1 MSYRNSNVQEAY
13 GNAGSNRAVRQPENC
28 DDGSQVKGS
37 TGSQR
42 GGSGEATTGYH
53 GEDSGAAY
61 GSSSQTN
68 RQGGY
73 VNSGSVRDGVSGS
86 SSTSRHRV
94 GFESHSSVQ
103 TGTGL
108 GASSSR
114 NVSGKQPAGSSTANT
129 GSSTTGSSG
138 GYGGSSGSSGGHTSS
153 SSGGYRVSS
162 GGNSGG
168 SSGGYGGSSSGYTSG
183 SSGQRGGTSGSSG
196 NVSRSGAGSFS
207 GGYSSRSTGGYSSRS
222 SGGRQGY
229 GSGHC
234 GVSGNG
240 VFGGFS
246 AGNATCGQRGGFNTG
261 SVGGFSNGGEGLLQT
276 GKKETMQNLNSRLS
290 AYMDKVR
297 DLEDSNSELENKI
310 KNWYEAHQPKKVDN
324 SNYYKTI
331 EDLKDQII
339 NATLDNNQLTVEVD
353 NARLAAED
361 FRVKFESELNMRQSV
376 EADID
381 GLRKVLDDLTLEK
394 ASLESQIENLR
405 EEIASCK
412 KMHEEEM
419 KALQGQTSDV
429 NVQVDAAP
437 GISILKVLNET
448 RAQYEELAEDYRKT
462 AEKEY
467 NQKITELSNEISCS
481 SAEIETGKSE
491 ATELRRTMQTLEIEL
506 QSLLAMKCSLEN
518 TLAETQGRY
527 SCHLS
532 HIQDKVS
539 KLEDQLSQ
547 VRCDMENQSYEYK
560 LLLDIKTRLE
570 NEIEMYRQLLDGENV
585 SSGGSSRGSAS
596 MSRNT
601 SVSGSGSGSVNVSGN
616 SSSYSSTSVSGSAS
630 GSGMASGSVSGSS
643 NTEWSSRR
651 SDSSSVTDPKKNRL
665 VTTITEERVDGRLVS
680 TKVDKIETKA

>member
-1 MSYRNSNVQEAY
+1 MSYRSSSVQEAY
-13 GNAGSNRAVRQPENC
+13 GNAGSNRAVRQPENF

-37 TGSQR
+37 TGSQK
-42 GGSGEATTGYH
+42 GGSGEATTAYH

-86 SSTSRHRV
+86 SSTARHRV
-94 GFESHSSVQ
+94 GFEDHSSGQ

-114 NVSGKQPAGSSTANT
+114 NVSGKQPAGSSTAHT
-129 GSSTTGSSG
+129 GNSTTGSSSS
-138 GYGGSSGSSGGHTSS
+138 YGSSSGGHTGST
-153 SSGGYRVSS
+153 SGGYRVSS
-162 GGNSGG
+162 GGNAGG
-168 SSGGYGGSSSGYTSG
+168 SSGGYGGSSTGYTSG

-196 NVSRSGAGSFS
+196 NVSRSGTGNFS

-222 SGGRQGY
+222 SGGRPGFS
-229 GSGHC
+229 SGHC

-240 VFGGFS
+240 GFGGFS
-246 AGNATCGQRGGFNTG
+246 AGNATSGQRGGFNT
-261 SVGGFSNGGEGLLQT
+261 GGFSNGGEGLLQT

-310 KNWYEAHQPKKVDN
+310 KTWYETHQPKKVDN

-331 EDLKDQII
+331 ENLKDQII
-339 NATLDNNQLTVEVD
+339 NSTLDNNQLTVEVD
-353 NARLAAED
+353 NARLATDD
-361 FRVKFESELNMRQSV
+361 FRVKFESELSMRQSV
-376 EADID
+376 EVDIE

-405 EEIASCK
+405 EEIAASK

-437 GISILKVLNET
+437 GINMLKVLNEM

-532 HIQDKVS
+532 HIQEKVS
-539 KLEDQLSQ
+539 KLEDQLAQ

-560 LLLDIKTRLE
+560 ILLDIKTRLE

-585 SSGGSSRGSAS
+585 SSGGSSRRSGG

-601 SVSGSGSGSVNVSGN
+601 SVSGSGNGSVNVSGN

-630 GSGMASGSVSGSS
+630 GSGMTSGSASGSVSGSS
-643 NTEWSSRR
+643 NAAGSSRR

-680 TKVDKIETKA
+680 TKVDKIEQKA